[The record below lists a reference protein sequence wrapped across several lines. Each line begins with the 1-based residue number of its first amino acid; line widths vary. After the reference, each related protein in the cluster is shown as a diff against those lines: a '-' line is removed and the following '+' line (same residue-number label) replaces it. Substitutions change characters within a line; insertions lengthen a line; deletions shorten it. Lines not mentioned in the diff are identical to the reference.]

1 MAAELSSTTCQC
13 PRLVTFSGFL
23 DTTIVWVG
31 RGQTT
36 KNWSTHQRK
45 SCRHMARLALV
56 PLFPCGVVFPTSRCS
71 VHLFHHVIF
80 SLYCTVSH
88 KLPIHQCLFQ
98 CLVESGCYF
107 VLGKMSSPP
116 FSAPLPV
123 IWFSEPGCPWTSR
136 ISRQSELL
144 QSDSCATVCKAGGS
158 ADFSSL
164 FFCNPVP

>member
-1 MAAELSSTTCQC
+1 MC
-13 PRLVTFSGFL
+13 G
-23 DTTIVWVG
+23 WVEDKRRKIG
-31 RGQTT
+31 APTREKAVATWRG
-36 KNWSTHQRK
+36 WPS
-45 SCRHMARLALV
+45 
-56 PLFPCGVVFPTSRCS
+56 FPCFPVVLCFLRPAVVSTCS
-71 VHLFHHVIF
+71 VMSSSACI
-80 SLYCTVSH
+80 VSH
-88 KLPIHQCLFQ
+88 KLPVHQCLFQ